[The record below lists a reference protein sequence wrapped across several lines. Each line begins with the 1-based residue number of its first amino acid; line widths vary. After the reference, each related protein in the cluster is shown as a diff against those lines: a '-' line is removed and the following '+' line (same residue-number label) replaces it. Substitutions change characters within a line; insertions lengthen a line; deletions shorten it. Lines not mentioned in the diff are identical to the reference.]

1 MTISPEVIRRELS
14 DLWVS
19 LAEGAEAEGVLR
31 ACSMTLITGVDESDD
46 PAQTGETLAR
56 LMREHPSRAIVL
68 RLRSGEDAFLS
79 SRVFAQCW
87 MPFGHRRQICCEQVE
102 LTATAATLPDLPAV
116 VLPLAIPD
124 LPVMLWCRSAALFA
138 QPTFGFL
145 AAMADKTI
153 VDSAGFGLGALR
165 AFARK
170 HRTADLAWTR
180 LTRWRELIAQIFE
193 NRAYLADLPRITA
206 IRVTHEGEQP
216 TVSALYMGAWLKRCL
231 PGAALYFERG
241 ATSSVSLEADG
252 DVHTSIRIS
261 GETGVE
267 VEVRGHKTHT
277 VFPPADDYALLREE
291 LSIPGRDP
299 VFESILF
306 SKDVP

>member
-1 MTISPEVIRRELS
+1 
-14 DLWVS
+14 
-19 LAEGAEAEGVLR
+19 
-31 ACSMTLITGVDESDD
+31 MTLIAGVEETDD

-68 RLRSGEDAFLS
+68 RLRSGDAAYLS

-102 LTATAATLPDLPAV
+102 LTATAASLPDLPAV

-138 QPTFGFL
+138 QPAFGAL
-145 AAMADKTI
+145 ALMADKTI
-153 VDSAGFGLGALR
+153 VDSAGFGLPALR

-193 NRAYLADLPRITA
+193 NRAYLADLPRLTT

-231 PGAALYFERG
+231 PAAALRLERG
-241 ATSSVSLEADG
+241 PASSVSLEMAG
-252 DVHTSIRIS
+252 ETHTGIRIS
-261 GETGVE
+261 GETGVD
-267 VEVRGHKTHT
+267 VQVRGHKTHT
-277 VFPPADDYALLREE
+277 VFPAADDYALLREE

-306 SKDVP
+306 SEDLP